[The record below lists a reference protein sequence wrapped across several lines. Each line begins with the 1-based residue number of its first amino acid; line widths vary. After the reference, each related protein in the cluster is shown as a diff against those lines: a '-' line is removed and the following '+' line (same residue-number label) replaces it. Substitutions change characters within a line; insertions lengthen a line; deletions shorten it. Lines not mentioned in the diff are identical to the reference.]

1 MCSDRAE
8 DKIMGHDAVFKSLI
22 PFTRRTI
29 VCLAGAWFLAACAA
43 GGGRQALI
51 SGSVNDPNFQPDATK
66 RDKQHSNVKVAVLLP
81 LSAKGNTANVA
92 KAMKQAGEL
101 ALFEFDN
108 PNIVLITKDTK
119 GTPEGAREAAE
130 SAIKRGAELII
141 GPLFAKSV
149 VSVAPIARRANVP
162 VIGFSSDES
171 VAGNGVYLLSFL
183 AGRDVPRI
191 VSYAVAKGKKN
202 FVALVPDT
210 AYGRVVRAAFQKA
223 VSANGAQ
230 VLAVE
235 TYPLDANGMLEPAR
249 KVSEAAK
256 NGNAQ
261 IDALL
266 IPGGSDTLPTLSPL
280 IPYFEIDTKAV
291 QLMGTGRWD
300 FANIGRQKSLLGG
313 WFPAPDPRGW
323 REFTQRYVKTYGS
336 VPPRIASLSYDA
348 VSLAVSL
355 SSNPPGKRYSAAQIT
370 RPSGF
375 AGVDGLFR
383 LLPDGSSERGL
394 AILEVQKFGSRVI
407 DAAPNVFGQAQF

>member
-1 MCSDRAE
+1 
-8 DKIMGHDAVFKSLI
+8 MGQNNAWKSLA
-22 PFTRRTI
+22 PLTRRT
-29 VCLAGAWFLAACAA
+29 VLGVAAAGFLTACA
-43 GGGRQALI
+43 GGSGKQALI
-51 SGSVNDPNFQPDATK
+51 SGAVNDPNYQPAASRPLQK
-66 RDKQHSNVKVAVLLP
+66 RTNVKVALLLP
-81 LSAKGNTANVA
+81 VSAKGNTAKAA
-92 KAMKQAGEL
+92 KALKQAGEL

-108 PNIVLITKDTK
+108 PNILLITKDTK
-119 GTPEGAREAAE
+119 GTPEGARAAAQ
-130 SAIKRGAELII
+130 SAIKNGAELII

-149 VSVAPIARRANVP
+149 SSVAPIARQANVP
-162 VIGFSSDES
+162 VIGFSSDQS

-191 VSYAVAKGKKN
+191 VSYAVGQGKKN
-202 FVALVPDT
+202 FAALVPDT

-223 VSANGAQ
+223 VSANGGQ

-235 TYPLDANGMLEPAR
+235 AYPLDANGMLEPAR
-249 KVSEAAK
+249 KISEAAK
-256 NGNAQ
+256 NGDTP

-266 IPGGSDTLPTLSPL
+266 IPGGPDTLPTLSPL

-300 FANIGRQKSLLGG
+300 FANIGRQKTLLGG

-323 REFTQRYVKTYGS
+323 REFTQRYVKTYGV
-336 VPPRIASLSYDA
+336 VPPRIASLAYDA

-355 SSNPPGKRYSAAQIT
+355 SGNQPGQRYGAAQIT
-370 RPSGF
+370 RASGF

-383 LLPDGSSERGL
+383 LLPNGTSERGL
-394 AILEVQKFGSRVI
+394 AILEVQKFGSRVV